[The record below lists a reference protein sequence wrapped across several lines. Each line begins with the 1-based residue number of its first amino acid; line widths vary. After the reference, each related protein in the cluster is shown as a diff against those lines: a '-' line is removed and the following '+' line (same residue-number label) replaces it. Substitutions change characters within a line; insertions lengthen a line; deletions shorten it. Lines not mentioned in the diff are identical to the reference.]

1 MKTKLIA
8 FCVSSVLIGTGIV
21 FNMNQDVSVPTVE
34 KFTEDTSLSV
44 RKHEDAVS
52 EHENVDTEE
61 NAKDV
66 AIKEIKSKEATK
78 EEQSTSKSESKT
90 TSVSSEGKRQNSKK
104 ESSTKSSSGSDQKSS
119 TSNSS
124 NTSDKSKKDVV
135 SQPIEKPTESKQEPV
150 VESTPTPELARPCYA
165 CPGGVNPDVSCD
177 VIMDTNFYYAT
188 YSSQAEAEVGGMYY
202 LDKVMYIGDIEI
214 TNYSVQPVY
223 RNDHS
228 IAYYGLNLWS
238 NGSLIQ

>member
-21 FNMNQDVSVPTVE
+21 FNMNQDLSVPTVE

-52 EHENVDTEE
+52 EHEKVDTEE
-61 NAKDV
+61 KAKDV

-78 EEQSTSKSESKT
+78 EEQSTSKSESKS
-90 TSVSSEGKRQNSKK
+90 TSVSSEGKKQNSMK
-104 ESSTKSSSGSDQKSS
+104 ESATKSSSSSNQKVS

-124 NTSDKSKKDVV
+124 NTSDKSNNDVV

-202 LDKVMYIGDIEI
+202 LDEVMYIGDIEI

-238 NGSLIQ
+238 NESLIQ